1 MMQSQPMP
9 MSYPPVDSPV
19 ILPDDPSLAGS
30 GPPSYSDPSFLPA
43 TPSDT
48 YAEEQDIGFS
58 GGSDAG
64 GLSDDGGF
72 DMSGDEAS
80 SAIDGAQPFESY
92 EMSLADQDLGI
103 PGLAVGSAPGSVVQS
118 EAGDS
123 IQDDSEALDDGGFD
137 MSGDE
142 ASSAIDG
149 AQSFEGYEMSLAD
162 QDLGI
167 PGLAVGSAPGS
178 AVQSE
183 AGDSIQDDNEDLDDG
198 GFDMSGDEAGI
209 F

>member
-9 MSYPPVDSPV
+9 MTIPTVDPPVIFPGDA
-19 ILPDDPSLAGS
+19 SLTGS
-30 GPPSYSDPSFLPA
+30 GPPSYSDPAFLPA

-48 YAEEQDIGFS
+48 YSEEQDIGLS
-58 GGSDAG
+58 GGSDVG

-80 SAIDGAQPFESY
+80 LAIDGAQSFDGY

-118 EAGDS
+118 EAEDS
-123 IQDDSEALDDGGFD
+123 IQDNNEELDDGGFD

-142 ASSAIDG
+142 AAI
-149 AQSFEGYEMSLAD
+149 F
-162 QDLGI
+162 
-167 PGLAVGSAPGS
+167 
-178 AVQSE
+178 
-183 AGDSIQDDNEDLDDG
+183 
-198 GFDMSGDEAGI
+198 
-209 F
+209 